1 MYTIPVTGLAK
12 FTEYEFLVLA
22 FTSAGDGKN
31 SSVQFAK
38 TKEDSK
44 LYCLNWLLK
53 QQGSLKGKSAFH
65 PFHFKVLQLYM

>member
-12 FTEYEFLVLA
+12 FTEYEFHVLA
-22 FTSAGDGKN
+22 FTSAGDGMH

-44 LYCLNWLLK
+44 C
-53 QQGSLKGKSAFH
+53 GI
-65 PFHFKVLQLYM
+65 V